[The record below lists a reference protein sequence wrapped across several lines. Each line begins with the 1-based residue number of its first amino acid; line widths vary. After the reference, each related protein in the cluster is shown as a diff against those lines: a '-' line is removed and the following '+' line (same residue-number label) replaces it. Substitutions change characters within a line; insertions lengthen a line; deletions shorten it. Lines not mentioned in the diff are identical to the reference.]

1 MIKNGKN
8 PWQDPMRLA
17 LGEAL
22 TARDHGEVPVGAV
35 VLDRSGTLLSAAH
48 NKTLT
53 AQDPA
58 GHAEMLALREAAIM
72 VGNHRLTGCVL
83 VVTLEPCLMCLGA
96 LIQARVAGLVF
107 GARDPKAGAVL
118 SRININDL
126 DWLNHRFWVIEGVLA
141 QECTDLL
148 GSFFAGRRKNSLA
161 ASTQSKPPNDEST
174 AF

>member
-1 MIKNGKN
+1 
-8 PWQDPMRLA
+8 MRLA
-17 LGEAL
+17 LTEAQA
-22 TARDHGEVPVGAV
+22 ARDRGEVPVGAV
-35 VLDRSGTLLSAAH
+35 VLDLAGTLLAAAH
-48 NKTLT
+48 NMTLT
-53 AQDPA
+53 GQDPA
-58 GHAEMLALREAAIM
+58 GHAEILALREAAIK
-72 VGNHRLTGCVL
+72 VGNHRLADCVL

-141 QECTDLL
+141 EESSNLL
-148 GSFFAGRRKNSLA
+148 GSFFAGRRKNLLA
-161 ASTQSKPPNDEST
+161 TTARSKPSSDEPT